1 MRILKLTSNQT
12 SFRTVKFRE
21 TGITL
26 VVGRKKDAAEKRK
39 DDTYNGVGKSLL
51 LYLVNFCLA
60 SQPKEALL
68 EKLPDW
74 EFTLDFMIGEST
86 HAVTRSINDQSKVFL
101 DGNPLD
107 LDKFRIWVGRE
118 VFGLEE
124 EVPYL
129 TFRSLIGQFL
139 RSGKMAYQSY
149 DRLNYSE
156 RPFQKALR
164 IGFLLGL
171 DLDLI
176 RKKFSLKE
184 RLEQAV
190 EMNQRFAS
198 DSIVRDYFLGE
209 KDISIDLK
217 ELQDSLKK
225 LEQAYADFRV
235 AENYREVERDANE
248 IRRQLQA
255 CRNEEYAA
263 DALLSQITKS
273 LDERADMD
281 DTRLSE
287 LYQAARVTFPD
298 AVRVRLNEVANFHKN
313 LLAAR
318 QKRLTSEL
326 SRMRSKLKLLR
337 EKQISLNA
345 DLNNKIK
352 FLSAHG
358 AFTEYQALSEKLAEK
373 RAEVEKLLEF
383 RRMTKEY
390 KEQSRQLK
398 LQMSTESIAAAKYLE
413 EHEEEINAVT
423 DLFRGFT
430 KRVYPTKKS
439 GLVITNNEGDN
450 QTRFDIEAKI
460 LDDASDGI
468 NEVKIFC
475 FDLMILLA
483 RQNHRVEFL
492 FHDSRLFSDID
503 PRQRAELFRIA
514 MEYSNAAGMQYFATL
529 NEDLIEPMREWMTPE
544 EFKAVIDDN
553 VALELTDES
562 ASAKLLGIE
571 VDLDYE

>member
-1 MRILKLTSNQT
+1 
-12 SFRTVKFRE
+12 
-21 TGITL
+21 
-26 VVGRKKDAAEKRK
+26 
-39 DDTYNGVGKSLL
+39 
-51 LYLVNFCLA
+51 
-60 SQPKEALL
+60 
-68 EKLPDW
+68 
-74 EFTLDFMIGEST
+74 
-86 HAVTRSINDQSKVFL
+86 
-101 DGNPLD
+101 
-107 LDKFRIWVGRE
+107 
-118 VFGLEE
+118 
-124 EVPYL
+124 
-129 TFRSLIGQFL
+129 
-139 RSGKMAYQSY
+139 
-149 DRLNYSE
+149 
-156 RPFQKALR
+156 
-164 IGFLLGL
+164 
-171 DLDLI
+171 
-176 RKKFSLKE
+176 
-184 RLEQAV
+184 
-190 EMNQRFAS
+190 
-198 DSIVRDYFLGE
+198 
-209 KDISIDLK
+209 
-217 ELQDSLKK
+217 
-225 LEQAYADFRV
+225 
-235 AENYREVERDANE
+235 
-248 IRRQLQA
+248 
-255 CRNEEYAA
+255 
-263 DALLSQITKS
+263 
-273 LDERADMD
+273 
-281 DTRLSE
+281 
-287 LYQAARVTFPD
+287 
-298 AVRVRLNEVANFHKN
+298 
-313 LLAAR
+313 
-318 QKRLTSEL
+318 
-326 SRMRSKLKLLR
+326 MRSKLKLLR

-423 DLFRGFT
+423 DLFRRFT

-439 GLVITNNEGDN
+439 GLIITNNEGDN